1 MRFENRTDAGE
12 KLADRLSGLDL
23 KNAVVLALPRGGVP
37 VAAAVAERLGLPLDV
52 IIVRKIGAP
61 DQPELAVGAIT
72 KRHGV
77 QVVVNKDIAKTL
89 RLSDEDVARLG
100 EPQIPVIDRRRR
112 EYFEDRSPVPI
123 KGRTAIVV
131 DDGVATGATARA
143 ALQLVRQEGPAK
155 LILALPVAPSDTL
168 AELAGEADEVVC
180 LATPTPF
187 LAVGTHYRD
196 FTQVPDSDVV
206 AALKKAQR

>member
-123 KGRTAIVV
+123 KRRTAIVV

>member
-23 KNAVVLALPRGGVP
+23 NNAVVLALPRGGVP